1 MLCTGSFCRLRKV
14 YKIYFVQTENDFP
27 IDYHGIWQHIEHR
40 YRDIGA
46 FKIYVSDT
54 GLLCTKKE
62 LRAEDIL
69 YMTVTDEL
77 NDFKGGMT
85 ENYVDTQLT
94 ANGYTTCYWERERGA
109 EIDFV
114 IRRGGDIIPIEVKS
128 ADNTRAKSLR
138 VYMDTYHPAY
148 TVKLSA
154 KNFGMEDNKKLYRCT
169 LHFAC
174 DNRTPWQNLYA
185 GALAAWLPATFFLS
199 FQKMVV
205 K

>member
-148 TVKLSA
+148 AVKLSA
-154 KNFGMEDNKKLYRCT
+154 KNFGMEDNKKIV
-169 LHFAC
+169 
-174 DNRTPWQNLYA
+174 PLYA
-185 GALAAWLPATFFLS
+185 AFCL
-199 FQKMVV
+199 
-205 K
+205 